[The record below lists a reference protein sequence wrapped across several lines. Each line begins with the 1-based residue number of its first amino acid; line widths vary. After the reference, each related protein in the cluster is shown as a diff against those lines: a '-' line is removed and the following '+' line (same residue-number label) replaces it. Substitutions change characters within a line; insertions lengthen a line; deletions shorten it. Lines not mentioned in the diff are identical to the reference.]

1 LQPDVDD
8 FLGFSS
14 SPRLTKELRD
24 AINLK
29 YGDARFSGEPILRYI
44 GMTITQPRDGREQVE
59 YTKRIIQAAG
69 VTKGNYNPNHPRL
82 HLPKKMQTASAPVD
96 KTRFLSLLMSA
107 MYLGM
112 RTRPDILAP
121 LSYLGN
127 RVTAP
132 DESDMTC
139 LLRVYEYLYATPDYG
154 LIFQPT
160 SMQLYYWVDAAYTA
174 HYEDLTSV

>member
-1 LQPDVDD
+1 
-8 FLGFSS
+8 
-14 SPRLTKELRD
+14 
-24 AINLK
+24 
-29 YGDARFSGEPILRYI
+29 
-44 GMTITQPRDGREQVE
+44 MTITQPRDGREQVE